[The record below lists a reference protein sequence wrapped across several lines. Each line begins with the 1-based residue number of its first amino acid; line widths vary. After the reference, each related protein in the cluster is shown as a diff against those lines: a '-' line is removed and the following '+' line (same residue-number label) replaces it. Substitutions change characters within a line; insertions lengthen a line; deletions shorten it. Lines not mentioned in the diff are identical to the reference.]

1 MVEAMGELGR
11 DAATE
16 YTPAEASLREML
28 KASLGRDAR
37 FKVIPNDHP
46 IYYSF
51 YDFDDGPPPKRTQ
64 ERLVHSRDFHPEV
77 PFLEGIFLGERL
89 VAIFTTKEY
98 GRAWE
103 KEFRNEP
110 QLQMGVNLVVFA
122 LTQQG
127 SIAQQQI
134 DFYTE
139 QNQSTTAP

>member
-1 MVEAMGELGR
+1 
-11 DAATE
+11 
-16 YTPAEASLREML
+16 
-28 KASLGRDAR
+28 
-37 FKVIPNDHP
+37 
-46 IYYSF
+46 IYHSF

-139 QNQSTTAP
+139 QNQ